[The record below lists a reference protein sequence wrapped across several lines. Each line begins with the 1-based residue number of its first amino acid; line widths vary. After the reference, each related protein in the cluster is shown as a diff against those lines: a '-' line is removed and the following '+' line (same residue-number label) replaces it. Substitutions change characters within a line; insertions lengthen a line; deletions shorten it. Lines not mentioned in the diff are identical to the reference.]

1 MAIQNFKLWCIENK
15 LKVPQS
21 DEEILRNL
29 IGAKFSIK
37 NAYADIYKKNVWQ
50 KDHLPLLFNAGVK
63 KLLEQGVVYVY
74 GRDKC
79 YRPVLHVSVQN
90 LFNMDPQPTSLDLT
104 SLVVAL
110 NMWTD
115 TNMMAPGRIENR
127 VLILDLKDLGV
138 MSFPYALVK
147 SVMGTM

>member
-1 MAIQNFKLWCIENK
+1 M
-15 LKVPQS
+15 PQS

-37 NAYADIYKKNVWQ
+37 NAYADILKKHVWQ
-50 KDHLPLLFNAGVK
+50 KTNLPLVFNAGVK
-63 KLLEQGVVYVY
+63 ALLERGVVYIY

-79 YRPVLHVSVQN
+79 YRPVLHVSVQE
-90 LFNMDPQPTSLDLT
+90 LFNMDPQPTSLDLC

-115 TNMMAPGRIENR
+115 TNMMRPGRIENR

-138 MSFPYALVK
+138 MSFPYKLV
-147 SVMGTM
+147 